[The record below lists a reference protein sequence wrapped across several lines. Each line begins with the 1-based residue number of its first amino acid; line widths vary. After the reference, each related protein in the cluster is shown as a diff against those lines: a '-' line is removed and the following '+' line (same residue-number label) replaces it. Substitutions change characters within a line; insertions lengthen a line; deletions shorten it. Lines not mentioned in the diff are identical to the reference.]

1 MGSPSFCLDCGRP
14 HGPGH
19 LADQFELARL
29 PVRRH
34 RGRHNCIGAPL
45 ARTEGAAGLKVL
57 YSRIP
62 ALRVP
67 EQPMDFFPMAL
78 LPMRQSLHVTWEV
91 PRR

>member
-1 MGSPSFCLDCGRP
+1 MTFNIHRDGLSN
-14 HGPGH
+14 H
-19 LADQFELARL
+19 LAFSK
-29 PVRRH
+29 
-34 RGRHNCIGAPL
+34 GRHNCIGAPL
-45 ARTEGAAGLKVL
+45 ARAEGAAGLKVL

-67 EQPMDFFPMAL
+67 EQQMDFFPMAL